1 MLDRR
6 KAELGINYE
15 RKPIPDG
22 YDKATSNANAGPL
35 IFEDGDTAEEMRT
48 KASKQSV
55 VELLDLD
62 LEEQRDAEAVK
73 ACMKKY

>member
-22 YDKATSNANAGPL
+22 YDKVAENTQKGPL
-35 IFEDGDTAEEMRT
+35 IFEDGGDSQEDLRT
-48 KASKQSV
+48 KTSK
-55 VELLDLD
+55 
-62 LEEQRDAEAVK
+62 
-73 ACMKKY
+73 